1 MDLCLVT
8 KGVSIS
14 ALNTVIRRCI
24 VDCQNE
30 REFNGLL
37 PSLKGLING
46 ILRSCPS
53 KTKKGD
59 RKNVS
64 EALIHSVTK
73 ANISML
79 ESLKLGALTGSFFEG
94 MDFGN
99 LQDSIANS
107 VAEFVT
113 SAMSS
118 ALTKNMSQD
127 VEDENDQMGLYAAS
141 EDDLN
146 LENVGRI
153 EAEITSL
160 LAQIPTRGNGVVELM
175 TRRDLQKIA
184 AEKSSS
190 VTKLLINVA
199 SGNKKSNGHVE
210 NTLSATAIS
219 NNGNTFRLSTEQG
232 KEDLISSILGDTM
245 STIQDTRA
253 SYKSTVSQ
261 LLKLQSEHSS
271 MHADI
276 VTDLQSCETELE
288 RIEIRKEEIRKET
301 EKLELENDRLLTRK
315 ADIDA
320 ELAKLVTS
328 PSSNFGYLQD
338 KQKNLSLVVRLDD
351 AVKIVVREL
360 EKFESRLTT
369 LSLPVETET
378 VAPLQYDLEAKRIE
392 TLLFI
397 DGKIASYVIQ
407 MRNYFFAEADIIDF
421 LRGRISAM
429 QVDQKGLQHEVAEC
443 TALGM
448 RANVSQMT
456 QSLEEIEKN
465 ISDDGAVVAALSAEA
480 EQMRDNLIQH
490 AEHYVALG
498 KELTRNDY
506 STLRE
511 IGVQLSRIGI
521 DCSNFVLLMPQSV
534 AFPPHNFKQQTQPQS
549 IAEQISFDPPSTSV
563 NKASSVLPQQPTAA
577 PVVLPWPKLSWAM
590 PKQAEKK
597 VEIKSLRDIQNEEMS
612 AKAL

>member
-1 MDLCLVT
+1 MWDLGTEWVHSSSDVNGISTLNPHEKLRHCLICQGYCQKEIDNALEEMWDLGMEYDDFNAVLGYLKSKKAQRDAELVAEAAGTKNLEPIENIDTSVAQEYNVAPKNEEPTNSLVAPVSTQSLIDDRPTFEEVSATSESADTALSPEESTAPPPPMDLASKLNVVANFENLHDAISALAEWASKAAKPTELMDLCLVT

-24 VDCQNE
+24 IDCQNE

-37 PSLKGLING
+37 PS
-46 ILRSCPS
+46 
-53 KTKKGD
+53 
-59 RKNVS
+59 
-64 EALIHSVTK
+64 
-73 ANISML
+73 
-79 ESLKLGALTGSFFEG
+79 FEG
-94 MDFGN
+94 LDFGN

-113 SAMSS
+113 SAMSA

-276 VTDLQSCETELE
+276 VTDLQS
-288 RIEIRKEEIRKET
+288 
-301 EKLELENDRLLTRK
+301 
-315 ADIDA
+315 
-320 ELAKLVTS
+320 
-328 PSSNFGYLQD
+328 
-338 KQKNLSLVVRLDD
+338 
-351 AVKIVVREL
+351 
-360 EKFESRLTT
+360 
-369 LSLPVETET
+369 
-378 VAPLQYDLEAKRIE
+378 
-392 TLLFI
+392 
-397 DGKIASYVIQ
+397 
-407 MRNYFFAEADIIDF
+407 
-421 LRGRISAM
+421 
-429 QVDQKGLQHEVAEC
+429 
-443 TALGM
+443 
-448 RANVSQMT
+448 
-456 QSLEEIEKN
+456 
-465 ISDDGAVVAALSAEA
+465 
-480 EQMRDNLIQH
+480 
-490 AEHYVALG
+490 
-498 KELTRNDY
+498 
-506 STLRE
+506 
-511 IGVQLSRIGI
+511 
-521 DCSNFVLLMPQSV
+521 
-534 AFPPHNFKQQTQPQS
+534 
-549 IAEQISFDPPSTSV
+549 
-563 NKASSVLPQQPTAA
+563 
-577 PVVLPWPKLSWAM
+577 
-590 PKQAEKK
+590 
-597 VEIKSLRDIQNEEMS
+597 
-612 AKAL
+612 